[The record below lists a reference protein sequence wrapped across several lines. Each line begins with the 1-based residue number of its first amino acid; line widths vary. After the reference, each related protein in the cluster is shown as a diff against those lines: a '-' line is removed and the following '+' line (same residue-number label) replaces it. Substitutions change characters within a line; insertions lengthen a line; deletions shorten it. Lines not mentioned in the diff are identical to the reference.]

1 MFIFE
6 LTSLNYCKAQWF
18 NLFYDQKLIDVS
30 LPRNS
35 KMERWNIK
43 KHYFIKHS
51 TILHFYID
59 ILSCFKRN
67 AFNLKCTS
75 FRQNLLIMFRIQFYQ
90 QVHFRRAMHFLVL
103 SDYWSAF
110 IAMTWPI
117 CSKWNIVI
125 HLLHN
130 EGLKHL
136 WLMRYFQPKY
146 HVITCNSKSW

>member
-6 LTSLNYCKAQWF
+6 LTSLNYCKARWF

-75 FRQNLLIMFRIQFYQ
+75 FRQSLLIMCKIQFYQ
-90 QVHFRRAMHFLVL
+90 QVHFRRANALFGFKWLLIGFYWNDWTNLLQMKY
-103 SDYWSAF
+103 SDSF
-110 IAMTWPI
+110 IAQWRAKTFVTHEIFPTKVP
-117 CSKWNIVI
+117 C
-125 HLLHN
+125 HH
-130 EGLKHL
+130 
-136 WLMRYFQPKY
+136 F
-146 HVITCNSKSW
+146 